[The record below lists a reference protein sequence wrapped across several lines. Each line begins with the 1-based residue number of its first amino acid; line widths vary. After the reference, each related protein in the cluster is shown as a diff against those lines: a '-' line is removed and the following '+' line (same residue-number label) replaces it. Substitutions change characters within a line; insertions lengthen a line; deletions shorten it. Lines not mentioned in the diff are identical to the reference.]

1 VLPFTGFQLQGF
13 NVEPSTITDFMGF
26 TALAYHAGTVTGSDG
41 VTYNLEADIRVMEG
55 EYIGEDGRRH
65 EGTFAE
71 MWIDL
76 FTPGSGAQQVHDYNG
91 GIPPSGLFWT
101 VELPRESF
109 SVSRRER
116 QARLKVRD
124 LAMIDTFQLFG
135 PRDTPAVLDITME
148 WNALDD
154 PVNLGSGNTVPPTD
168 SAAFL
173 GSFARARSTAHFSAR
188 QLGFSFRSDPGVSS
202 DLGYAEIGRESNGVF
217 LS

>member
-1 VLPFTGFQLQGF
+1 
-13 NVEPSTITDFMGF
+13 
-26 TALAYHAGTVTGSDG
+26 
-41 VTYNLEADIRVMEG
+41 
-55 EYIGEDGRRH
+55 
-65 EGTFAE
+65 
-71 MWIDL
+71 
-76 FTPGSGAQQVHDYNG
+76 
-91 GIPPSGLFWT
+91 
-101 VELPRESF
+101 
-109 SVSRRER
+109 
-116 QARLKVRD
+116 
-124 LAMIDTFQLFG
+124 MIDTFQLFG